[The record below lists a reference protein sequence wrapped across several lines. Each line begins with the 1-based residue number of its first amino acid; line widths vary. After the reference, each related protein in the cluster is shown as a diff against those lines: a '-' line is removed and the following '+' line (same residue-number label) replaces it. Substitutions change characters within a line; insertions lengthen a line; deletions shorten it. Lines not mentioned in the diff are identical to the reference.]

1 MRRRVVRWTDMYYRD
16 IESCF
21 PKRLLEAGRTKNKS
35 FNNIL
40 KVIGKNMKI
49 NSNWKLGAAVG
60 TALSMGSG
68 AAFAGPHGFDL
79 HNVFHG
85 ASAAMAGTS
94 IAHVEDPVSAVFG
107 NPATLTTYYGGTN
120 FMFGATF
127 YMPRARMQ
135 HDGSAGYATG
145 EAAALVNITNGATGK
160 ALAASGGY
168 LIACAGDEIY
178 ANSSSIIGSIGVIYS
193 SFGFTEL
200 IKKIGVERRVHT
212 AGKNK
217 SSLDPFQEE
226 KSEDIER
233 LKNIQLDLHKDFI
246 KVVEESRGSKLKK
259 DGIELFSGEFWAGS
273 KSQELGLIDG
283 LGNANEILK
292 EKFGEDVVIK
302 KFEKSKG
309 WLSKRL
315 SSSSNQ
321 MDQLA
326 NILEERSIWQR
337 YGF

>member
-1 MRRRVVRWTDMYYRD
+1 MFSFFKKKKIVAHIKLNGV
-16 IESCF
+16 IGN
-21 PKRLLEAGRTKNKS
+21 AGKFKQGIDFAGQEEIIKKAFSLKKVKAVAITINSPGGSPVQSHLIYKFIRAQAKKNKD
-35 FNNIL
+35 
-40 KVIGKNMKI
+40 KVIVY
-49 NSNWKLGAAVG
+49 A
-60 TALSMGSG
+60 
-68 AAFAGPHGFDL
+68 
-79 HNVFHG
+79 
-85 ASAAMAGTS
+85 
-94 IAHVEDPVSAVFG
+94 EDG
-107 NPATLTTYYGGTN
+107 
-120 FMFGATF
+120 
-127 YMPRARMQ
+127 
-135 HDGSAGYATG
+135 
-145 EAAALVNITNGATGK
+145 
-160 ALAASGGY
+160 AASGGY

-226 KSEDIER
+226 KKEDIER

-246 KVVEESRGSKLKK
+246 QVVEESRGSKLKK
-259 DGIELFSGEFWAGS
+259 GDIELFSGEFWAGC
-273 KSQELGLIDG
+273 KAKELGLVDD
-283 LGNANEILK
+283 LGNADEILK
-292 EKFGEDVVIK
+292 EKFGDDVIIK

-309 WLSKRL
+309 WLSKKI

-321 MDQLA
+321 VDQLA